1 MVKIALLG
9 EQYAAQLQENPD
21 ALTGLEVIYCGN
33 SVAEFRARALAGA
46 PDAVVLDLGQL
57 AEAPDEEIRQLVT
70 AIGSEIVMVTYTYAR
85 RALIKSL
92 QNERTR
98 VVQAPLSLSLLRAH
112 LSELIVRET
121 FRSSG
126 LRPSMDAP
134 SAAPARRVTAAQLQ
148 ATARAAEQLPLPAAP
163 RYTAEQLGRLTE
175 IASTVQCECPN
186 QLARIVTVL
195 RGFEDYSRDCENK
208 DDEDA
213 RMHALLYR
221 QTGAARAVMEEAL
234 AALIRHERIEL

>member
-9 EQYAAQLQENPD
+9 AQYAAQLQENPE
-21 ALTGLEVIYCGN
+21 ALAGLEVLYCGN
-33 SVAEFRARALAGA
+33 AVAEFRARALAGA

-57 AEAPDEEIRQLVT
+57 AEAPDEEIRQLIT

-112 LSELIVRET
+112 LSDLIVRET

-126 LRPSMDAP
+126 LRPSVEPGAP
-134 SAAPARRVTAAQLQ
+134 TRRVTPAQLQ
-148 ATARAAEQLPLPAAP
+148 ATARAADALPLPTAP
-163 RYTAEQLGRLTE
+163 RYTAAQLGRLTE

-195 RGFEDYSRDCENK
+195 RGFEDYSRDCESK

-234 AALIRHERIEL
+234 TALIRHERIEL

>member
-9 EQYAAQLQENPD
+9 AQYAAQLQENPD
-21 ALTGLEVIYCGN
+21 ALSGLEVIYCGN

-57 AEAPDEEIRQLVT
+57 AEAPDEEIRQLIT

-112 LSELIVRET
+112 LSDLIVRET

-126 LRPSMDAP
+126 LRPSVEPGAP
-134 SAAPARRVTAAQLQ
+134 TRRVTPAQLQ
-148 ATARAAEQLPLPAAP
+148 ATARAADALPLPTAP
-163 RYTAEQLGRLTE
+163 RYTAAQLGRLTE

-195 RGFEDYSRDCENK
+195 RGFEDYSRDCESK

-234 AALIRHERIEL
+234 TALIRHERIEL

>member
-134 SAAPARRVTAAQLQ
+134 SAAPARRVTPAQLQ

-175 IASTVQCECPN
+175 IASTVQCECP
-186 QLARIVTVL
+186 
-195 RGFEDYSRDCENK
+195 
-208 DDEDA
+208 
-213 RMHALLYR
+213 
-221 QTGAARAVMEEAL
+221 
-234 AALIRHERIEL
+234 